1 MKTRFPVGVFV
12 LVVVLIGFAA
22 HAQAQTQSQVQD
34 WKGFY
39 IGLHAG
45 YGWGE
50 KYWFEKANPANLA
63 DHEPSSLI
71 GGLQGGYNFQFD
83 QFLVGIEGEV
93 ALANMEDQSPSTL
106 FPGYTKHS
114 DVNAVGTITGRA
126 GFNFSGILPY
136 VKVGFAWSDDEYTI
150 KLNGLDWASASES
163 RTGWTVGAGVEYLIS
178 ATWSVKLEYN
188 YFNMGDENVTFTPND
203 GSPTEIWNV
212 EQKFNIIK
220 VGFNYQF

>member
-1 MKTRFPVGVFV
+1 MRTRLLIGVF
-12 LVVVLIGFAA
+12 LGVVVLIGSVTT
-22 HAQAQTQSQVQD
+22 AQAQAREQVEE

-50 KYWFEKANPANLA
+50 KYWFEKANPPNLA

-83 QFLVGIEGEV
+83 RFLVGVEGEI
-93 ALANMEDQSPSTL
+93 AFASMEDQSPSTL

-114 DVNAVGTITGRA
+114 EVNAVGTITGRA
-126 GFNFSGILPY
+126 GFSFSGILPY

-150 KLNGLDWASASES
+150 KLNGSDWASVSES
-163 RTGWTVGAGVEYLIS
+163 RTGWTAGAGVEYLIR
-178 ATWSVKLEYN
+178 ATWSVKLEYS

-203 GSPTEIWNV
+203 GSPAEDWRV

-220 VGFNYQF
+220 IGFNYQF